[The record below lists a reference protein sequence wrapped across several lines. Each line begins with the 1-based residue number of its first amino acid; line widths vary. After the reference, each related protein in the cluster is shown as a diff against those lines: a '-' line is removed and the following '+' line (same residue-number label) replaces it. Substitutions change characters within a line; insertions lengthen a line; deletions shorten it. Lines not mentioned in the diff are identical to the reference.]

1 MKKYFYS
8 ALAATMLFA
17 CSQEEIVDV
26 TKGEGQKVTFKVEIP
41 SVESRTVGGIEI
53 GTGTQA
59 NALIYAMYEN
69 GGNATTPLISGV
81 VKDIDDG
88 NDDGKFTVTVPM
100 AKDLKYDL
108 LFLAYNETNSAFEIA
123 NVAKDTDLKN
133 LQFKASQTAN
143 IDAFDAF
150 VGALKNQGV
159 NDPNEVTLKRPFAQ
173 VNAATTLEDMKNAE
187 TLQLHVAKSQLV
199 IKGVP
204 ASYNVL
210 EATASTSTIDVTY
223 AASNIMTCDQP
234 TSEFNNETITVD
246 SKNYYYLTLAYV
258 LAGET
263 EKTSIH
269 NATFQFLRDNG
280 TSVST
285 LSINN
290 LPIQRNYRTN
300 VIGDLLTKSEQ
311 YTIKID
317 AEFEGA
323 HIVGVWDGTTDED
336 GVQPDT
342 DNTLKIYNGSELA
355 WIAAE
360 VDGGNTFAG
369 QTVKLMNDIDLA
381 NIAWNPIGTTGDVQ
395 GFKGVFDGNG
405 KTISNLFVDL
415 TKTPGQQSAG
425 LFASANYATIK
436 NFTIKNA
443 VVKNMTTL
451 STSGSAVVLGSS
463 QYGVTISNVN
473 VQNAVV
479 ESNRLAAGIVGY
491 FKGTVENCS
500 VDGIELTA
508 IPDDISGTY
517 DNGDKVGGIVA
528 NVNGLG
534 SSIKNNTVNDFTIR
548 AYRDMGGIVG
558 GNHAYVDG
566 NKATNGI
573 ITIDQKTNH
582 YGDKDKNAGEI
593 VGRPMGGT
601 VGTNNTSANVTIVEF
616 VADGVSKD
624 PNSLTYYVSNANG
637 LATFSAEALTGNNG
651 TTEEATI
658 QIMNDIDM
666 NGASFSAI
674 IAQRGDK
681 LTIVGNG
688 HTISNVNV
696 VSGEGDNTTGQ
707 ASMFYAF
714 PNSTL
719 NVTNLT
725 LKDITVTAEA
735 NASGYA
741 AAVVGYCEGTVNL
754 DNVDVENATV
764 IGVKS
769 SGMLAGHMSGS
780 LTATDCNLSG
790 TVTLDNFA
798 EEPNGHYAGKYIG
811 TLAGAATINSC
822 TVNVTV
828 SGNTNSAN
836 EGNV

>member
-558 GNHAYVDG
+558 GNYADVDG

-593 VGRPMGGT
+593 VGRPMGDT